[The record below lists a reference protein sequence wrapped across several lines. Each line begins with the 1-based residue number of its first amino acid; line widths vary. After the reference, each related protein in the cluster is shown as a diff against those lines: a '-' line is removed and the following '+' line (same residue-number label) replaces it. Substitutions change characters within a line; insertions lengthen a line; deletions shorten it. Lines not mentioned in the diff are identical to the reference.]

1 MQYQVRKVFDR
12 KDVEN
17 MLKNS
22 VTISMKKDQ
31 VIIKIEDDAEQ
42 KEIIANLKKKMIE
55 LKNLYQDDKTPI
67 LVIGKVLKNKEM
79 DEIQSLIKQFIDVQI
94 EFDSPKVLGL
104 HGIKK
109 SFYKDV
115 ATSETKFHKGSL
127 RSGQKIEYEGSLVII
142 GDVNPGAEVIAGENI
157 IVVGELRGLAHAG
170 AKGNRDAV
178 IEAVT
183 ISARQ
188 IRIADIVK
196 EVEKEEEGEITTI
209 KTSAYINDKAELINL
224 IVVILILLIS
234 IYHFF
239 LPGIKKL

>member
-1 MQYQVRKVFDR
+1 
-12 KDVEN
+12 
-17 MLKNS
+17 MLKNN

-31 VIIKIEDDAEQ
+31 VIIKIEEDAEQ

-79 DEIQSLIKQFIDVQI
+79 DEIQSLIRQFIDVQI
-94 EFDSPKVLGL
+94 EFDSPRVLGL

-109 SFYKDV
+109 SFYKDI
-115 ATSETKFHKGSL
+115 ATSETRFHKGSL

-178 IEAVT
+178 IEAVA
-183 ISARQ
+183 ISATQ

-196 EVEKEEEGEITTI
+196 EVEKQEEGEITTI
-209 KTSAYINDKAELINL
+209 KTSAYINDKEELIL
-224 IVVILILLIS
+224 E
-234 IYHFF
+234 
-239 LPGIKKL
+239 